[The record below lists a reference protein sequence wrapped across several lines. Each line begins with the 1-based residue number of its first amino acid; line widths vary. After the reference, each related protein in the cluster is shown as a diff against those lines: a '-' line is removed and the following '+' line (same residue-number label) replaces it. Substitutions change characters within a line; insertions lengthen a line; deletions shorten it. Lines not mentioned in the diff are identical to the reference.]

1 MGRNPTDFDKIDQ
14 ISWKGARL
22 VTGEYRHTIDA
33 KGRVSVPA
41 RLREDLGQPFYVTIG
56 LDRCLAVYSQ
66 ERWDEFAAKFAA
78 QPYAK
83 ARHMRPIFAN
93 ASCCELD
100 AQGRILLPQKL
111 REYAGLKKDITIIGV
126 YTHAEIW
133 DSDARIAAE
142 ELELAP
148 ENIERVMEELGI

>member
-1 MGRNPTDFDKIDQ
+1 M
-14 ISWKGARL
+14 
-22 VTGEYRHTIDA
+22 TGEYRHTIDA
-33 KGRVSVPA
+33 KGRVSVPS
-41 RLREDLGQPFYVTIG
+41 RLREKLGSQFYVTIG

-66 ERWDEFAAKFAA
+66 SRWDEFAEKFAS

-93 ASCCELD
+93 ACCCELD

-111 REYAGLKKDITIIGV
+111 REYAGLKKEVTIIGV

-133 DSDARIAAE
+133 DTAARAAAE
-142 ELELAP
+142 ETELAP